1 MILALAL
8 LPAVLSSAAQA
19 GDIGVAVDPAAA
31 ALHRSTWAVYGSGG
45 VYGGLVTLDGS
56 PTREGG
62 ATLVARYLAPG
73 QAEASWLEGVT
84 VDAQGLLVSVVRREG
99 RRMRTMTV
107 GQGKVT
113 DVVTEGRDAAP
124 ISSRDHAAQDSALSP
139 WLLPMVLPAAMPRS
153 GDTWQ
158 GSLLAG
164 DQVSV
169 SSAVLTA
176 QGKQEVGGG
185 RKALVAQLV
194 PAEGHPRT
202 IVYSEDGVSAMVD
215 SQAGVQWVAGEREA
229 LQAAHASK

>member
-8 LPAVLSSAAQA
+8 VPALVSSGALA
-19 GDIGVAVDPAAA
+19 GDIEIAVDPAAL

-56 PTREGG
+56 PTKEGG
-62 ATLVARYLAPG
+62 AVLVARYLAPG
-73 QAEASWLEGVT
+73 QAEAGWLEGVT
-84 VDAQGLLVSVVRREG
+84 VDTQGLLVSVVRREG
-99 RRMRTMTV
+99 RRMRTLSV
-107 GQGKVT
+107 LPGRVT
-113 DVVTEGRDAAP
+113 DVVTEGREATP
-124 ISSRDHAAQDSALSP
+124 LSSRDHQAEDSALSP
-139 WLLPMVLPAAMPRS
+139 WLLPLVLPTALPRS
-153 GDTWQ
+153 GDTWK

-169 SSAVLTA
+169 PTAVLTA
-176 QGKQEVGGG
+176 QGKQDVGGG

-202 IVYSEDGVSAMVD
+202 VVYGEDGVTAMID

-229 LQAAHASK
+229 LQAAHAGK

>member
-8 LPAVLSSAAQA
+8 LPALLTTAALA
-19 GDIGVAVDPAAA
+19 GDIEVAVDPAAA

-45 VYGGLVTLDGS
+45 AYGGLVTLDGS

-62 ATLVARYLAPG
+62 AVLVARYLSPG
-73 QAEASWLEGVT
+73 QAEPTWLEGVT

-99 RRMRTMTV
+99 RRMRTMTI

-113 DVVTEGRDAAP
+113 DVVTEGKDATP
-124 ISSRDHAAQDSALSP
+124 LSSREHQARASALSP
-139 WLLPMVLPAAMPRS
+139 WLLPLVLPAALPRS
-153 GDTWQ
+153 GDSWE

-164 DQVSV
+164 DQVAV
-169 SSAVLTA
+169 PTAVLTA

-202 IVYSEDGVSAMVD
+202 VVYSEDGVTAMVD

-229 LQAAHASK
+229 LQAAHAGK